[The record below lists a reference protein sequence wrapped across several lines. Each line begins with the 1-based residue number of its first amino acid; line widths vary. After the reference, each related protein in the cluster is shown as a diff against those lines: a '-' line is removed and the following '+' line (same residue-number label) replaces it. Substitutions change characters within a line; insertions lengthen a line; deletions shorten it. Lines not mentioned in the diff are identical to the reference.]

1 MIDTHCKDLDIYTK
15 KTIRKSNMA
24 TQVLQVQ
31 RRSQHKILHIL
42 ISMLNDI
49 CLLSKIVWGI
59 DTNNVVKYFQS
70 IYQKSSSFSQ
80 SPLSL
85 ILSREIERERGVQ
98 LESILLISAL
108 IIALKLNLDIKDND
122 SGEDSDWF
130 GQNLGP
136 ETPPPQEE
144 FSDNFNIFLKHISVV
159 VIFKYDNI

>member
-1 MIDTHCKDLDIYTK
+1 
-15 KTIRKSNMA
+15 
-24 TQVLQVQ
+24 
-31 RRSQHKILHIL
+31 
-42 ISMLNDI
+42 MLWNI
-49 CLLSKIVWGI
+49 
-59 DTNNVVKYFQS
+59 
-70 IYQKSSSFSQ
+70 FSQ
-80 SPLSL
+80 FIKKVVLSPNPPLSL